1 MPPLEPSAGPERRR
15 WVLAPR
21 HGGLGDW
28 LACLAGAGLLCFLT
42 FYAKGGLNVETLI
55 PAEIVLTLLAGVVLA
70 LGALRMPARAPA
82 WGLVPALLLA
92 AFAVLSAVSL
102 IWSVQP
108 EESLRDAGRLLA
120 YTGVFAAAVMLVR
133 IAPARWPAVLG
144 ALILAAVAFCTYAL
158 VTKALPDHFAAANKY
173 ARLYEPFGYWNA
185 IGLAAAMGAMG
196 CMWLG
201 GRRAGHALLSALA
214 YPAMGLLLTTL
225 MLAYS
230 RGALV
235 ALALGLVLWF
245 VLVPLRLRGAAV
257 LIAGGLCA
265 GAVTAWD
272 FSNHALSSE
281 GAELAERVSAGHQL
295 GALVLAMVA
304 LLTLVG
310 VGLAF
315 ASGRH
320 APSPALRE
328 RFGMV
333 LVALLTVGVLAFCG
347 ALAHSQRGFTGSIS
361 HAWHSLTNTH
371 ASVPNTPGRLTAIG
385 SVRAAYWDQALKV
398 FKANPGIGVGAG
410 GYEVASLRYRE
421 APLTAKHAHGFVFQ
435 TLADLGIAGAL
446 IALALLLCWLAAAG
460 RSTHPF
466 NRRWRSWREVLG
478 KRKVGWERIRE
489 PYGPERVGLL
499 SMVCIVFVFGVHSFV
514 DWTWYVPGVACAA
527 LFCAGWLAGRGP
539 LGAPAAA
546 LESLPGRRTS
556 AWGARAKAPGR
567 IRLGLAAAAVAI
579 ALLSA
584 WAQWQPKR
592 SESIRYAALDAL
604 GSNAGLALKDA
615 NAAVSRDP
623 LSIEALFTLAE
634 VQQSAGQMAAARAT
648 LQKAVRQ
655 QPSNPETWL
664 ALGRFDLTRD
674 PSAAMK
680 ELGAFIY
687 LNPEAI
693 SPQALA
699 QGEPEAIEVHND
711 FITALRASKAA
722 ATARR
727 ERQQRLKSASER
739 HARAGSS
746 SRRAGRRHGAAG
758 HARSRSSEASR

>member
-1 MPPLEPSAGPERRR
+1 VPPLEPSAGPERRR
-15 WVLAPR
+15 WVLAPAR
-21 HGGLGDW
+21 GGIGDW

-55 PAEIVLTLLAGVVLA
+55 PVEIVLTLLAGGVLA
-70 LGALRMPARAPA
+70 LAAVRLPARAPA
-82 WGLVPALLLA
+82 WGLAATLLLA

-120 YTGVFAAAVMLVR
+120 YTGVFAAAVVLVR

-144 ALILAAVAFCTYAL
+144 ALILAAVAFCVYAL
-158 VTKALPDHFAAANKY
+158 VTKAFPDHFVSANKY
-173 ARLYEPFGYWNA
+173 ARLYEPFDYWNA
-185 IGLAAAMGAMG
+185 IGLAAAMGALG

-201 GRRAGHALLSALA
+201 SRRAGHALLSALA

-235 ALALGLVLWF
+235 ALVLGLVLWF

-257 LIAGGLCA
+257 LICGGLCA
-265 GAVTAWD
+265 GVVTAWD
-272 FSNHALSSE
+272 FSNHALSTE
-281 GAELAERVSAGHQL
+281 GAELAERVSAGHEL
-295 GALVLAMVA
+295 GALVLAMVV
-304 LLTLVG
+304 LLTFVG
-310 VGLAF
+310 VGLSF

-328 RFGMV
+328 RVGMV
-333 LVALLTVGVLAFCG
+333 LLALLAAGVLAFLG
-347 ALAHSQRGFTGSIS
+347 ALAHSHRGFTGSIS

-371 ASVPNTPGRLTAIG
+371 ARVPNTPGRLTAIG

-398 FKANPGIGVGAG
+398 FKANPGVGVGAG
-410 GYEVASLRYRE
+410 GYEVAGLRYRE

-446 IALALLLCWLAAAG
+446 VALALLLCWLAAAG
-460 RSTHPF
+460 RATHPL
-466 NRRWRSWREVLG
+466 NRRWRGWRQVLA
-478 KRKVGWERIRE
+478 RRMVSWERIRE

-499 SMVCIVFVFGVHSFV
+499 SMACIVFVFGVHSFV
-514 DWTWYVPGVACAA
+514 DWSWYVPGVACAA

-539 LGAPAAA
+539 LGAPAAK
-546 LESLPGRRTS
+546 LQPLPGRRTS
-556 AWGARAKAPGR
+556 AWGSRAGAPGS
-567 IRLGLAAAAVAI
+567 IRVGLAAAAVAI

-584 WAQWQPKR
+584 WAEWQPKR

-604 GSNAGLALKDA
+604 GSNQQLALKDA

-623 LSIEALFTLAE
+623 LSIEALFTLAD
-634 VQQSAGQMAAARAT
+634 VQQSAGQMTAARAT

-664 ALGRFDLTRD
+664 ALGRFDLTSD

-693 SPQALA
+693 SAEALA

-711 FITALRASKAA
+711 FITALRANKAA
-722 ATARR
+722 EATQR
-727 ERQQRLKSASER
+727 EQQRLKSANGKHGR
-739 HARAGSS
+739 ARSS
-746 SRRAGRRHGAAG
+746 SRRARRRHGATG
-758 HARSRSSEASR
+758 SARSQNSEASP